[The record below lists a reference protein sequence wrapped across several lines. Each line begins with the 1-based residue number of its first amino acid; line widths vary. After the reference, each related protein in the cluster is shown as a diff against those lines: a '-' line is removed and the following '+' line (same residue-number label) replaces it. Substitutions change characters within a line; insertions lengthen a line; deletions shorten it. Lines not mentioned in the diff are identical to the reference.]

1 MIRVNGLDIADDAE
15 FRDEPMR
22 FAIGADDE
30 TAAEALRGDI
40 EVMRSSGELPRVVAR
55 MRLE

>member
-1 MIRVNGLDIADDAE
+1 
-15 FRDEPMR
+15 MR

-30 TAAEALRGDI
+30 TAAEALRREI
-40 EVMRSSGELPRVVAR
+40 EAMRSSGELAQVVAR